1 MKKDLKVLIVE
12 DDLNDVNLINIFL
25 SKEFTPTITHVESE
39 DDYLKAISTSDFD
52 IILSDYNLP
61 TFNGIKALALK
72 QQFSPFTP
80 FILVTGSVHE
90 DTAVECMKAGAS
102 DYIIKTHLKRICE
115 AINSVL
121 QKKEI
126 LIQKYNAEKELIEAE
141 KRFRSL
147 FENTIIGLYR
157 TTPDGKIILANP
169 ALVKMLGYS
178 TFEELA
184 NRNLEEKGF
193 EPTYP
198 RSVFKKQI
206 DKSGEALGIE
216 AAWIK
221 ADGSTIFIS
230 ESAKVIKDND
240 GNIIFYEGTVED
252 ISKRKQ
258 AELELKERIDDLER
272 FNKTMVGRE
281 NKMIELKKEI
291 NELLLKLD
299 LPPKYKAVEDQ

>member
-1 MKKDLKVLIVE
+1 MLKKLKVLLVE
-12 DDLNDVNLINIFL
+12 DEDIKIINMLL
-25 SKEFTPTITHVESE
+25 SKEFEVTITRVQTEE
-39 DDYLKAISTSDFD
+39 DFKNALNDSDFD
-52 IILSDYNLP
+52 IILSDYKLP
-61 TFNGIKALALK
+61 TFDGMRALALK

-80 FILVTGSVHE
+80 FILVTGSVDE

-102 DYIIKTHLKRICE
+102 DYILKSHMKRLCSAIKSALE
-115 AINSVL
+115 
-121 QKKEI
+121 KKET
-126 LIQKYNAEKELIEAE
+126 LLAKHNARKELIAAE
-141 KRFRSL
+141 ERFRTL
-147 FENTIIGLYR
+147 FENTVIGLYR
-157 TTPDGKIILANP
+157 TTPDGKILLANP
-169 ALVKMLGYS
+169 ALIKMLGYS
-178 TFEELA
+178 TFEELT
-184 NRNLEEKGF
+184 NRNLEETGF

-206 DKSGEALGIE
+206 EMSGEALGIE

-221 ADGSTIFIS
+221 TDGSTIYIS
-230 ESAKVIKDND
+230 ESAKAIKDND

-258 AELELKERIDDLER
+258 AELELKEKINDLER

-291 NELLLKLD
+291 NELLSKLN